1 MAENA
6 NMESDAQILWEDVVN
21 MLEADGLAPSTL
33 AMFKS
38 CQGVD
43 IDGNTLVISAG
54 SGFVRRNVEKNA
66 ATIKAALERAAFQPM
81 ELSVGINRTGTAAQP
96 AIPVTST
103 AAAPQAQE
111 QTAQAAAPALS
122 PQPATAPAPIPTPA
136 PASRIQTSITRE
148 EFERMMSPEAA
159 AQEEPPHPGHRAL

>member
-38 CQGVD
+38 CQAVD
-43 IDGNTLVISAG
+43 IDGNMLVISAG

-66 ATIKAALERAAFQPM
+66 TTIKAALERAAFQPM
-81 ELSVGINRTGTAAQP
+81 ELSVGINRAGAAAQS

-103 AAAPQAQE
+103 AAAPQDRRRRR
-111 QTAQAAAPALS
+111 PPRRRCLRS
-122 PQPATAPAPIPTPA
+122 LPPRRHP
-136 PASRIQTSITRE
+136 SRR
-148 EFERMMSPEAA
+148 RR
-159 AQEEPPHPGHRAL
+159 PPRVSKPPLRARSSSA